1 MIRDAVIHMQG
12 EQPLVADLPT
22 LPSAGDSCLVCTN
35 MRTLDGKRPVFVD
48 AVGSTFIIPLQHVR
62 FIEIQPDGGATAPRP
77 PGPGGGRAGPR
88 RGRRRARR
96 GLPAAHPRSLSE
108 AVGKPGPTGRPE
120 GRCYTRGP

>member
-48 AVGSTFIIPLQHVR
+48 EVGSTFIIPLQHVR
-62 FIEIQPDGGATAPRP
+62 FIEILPDGGSTSH
-77 PGPGGGRAGPR
+77 
-88 RGRRRARR
+88 
-96 GLPAAHPRSLSE
+96 AHPALE
-108 AVGKPGPTGRPE
+108 AGEPASDEAAAELDEDFLRRIRE
-120 GRCYTRGP
+120 A